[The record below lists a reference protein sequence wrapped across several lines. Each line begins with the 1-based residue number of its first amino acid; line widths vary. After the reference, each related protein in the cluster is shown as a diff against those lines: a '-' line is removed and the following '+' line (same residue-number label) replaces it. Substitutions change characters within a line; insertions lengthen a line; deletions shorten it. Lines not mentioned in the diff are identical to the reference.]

1 MSPST
6 GDLGGALGL
15 FFGAS
20 LLSFIETVDFWFTR
34 SGGKKNNEKTNV
46 QKIDLQPNLMT
57 VSKT

>member
-1 MSPST
+1 M
-6 GDLGGALGL
+6 

-34 SGGKKNNEKTNV
+34 SGGKKDNEKTTI